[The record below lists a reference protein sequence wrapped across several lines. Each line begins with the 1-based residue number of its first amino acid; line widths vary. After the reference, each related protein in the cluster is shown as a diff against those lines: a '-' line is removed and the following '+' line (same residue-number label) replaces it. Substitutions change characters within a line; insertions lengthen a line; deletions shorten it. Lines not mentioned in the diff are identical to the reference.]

1 MAVSDMQTEAILGTT
16 LADNEPLK
24 LLEQLSA
31 GLPAATLRQFKRA
44 TRLADADV
52 AVLLQVSSR
61 TLSRLK
67 GGRTRLPAVLSDRLY
82 SVASVYALA
91 EAVFGATDRAA
102 AWLNAPQHAFGGRR
116 PQELVATELGRAQV
130 RALLRR
136 IEHGFLA

>member
-1 MAVSDMQTEAILGTT
+1 MQTDVLLGTT
-16 LADNEPLK
+16 LADHEPLK

-44 TRLADADV
+44 TQLADADV
-52 AVLLQVSSR
+52 AALLQVSGR

-67 GGRTRLPAVLSDRLY
+67 GGRSRLPADLSDRLY

-91 EAVFGATDRAA
+91 EDVFGGPGPAR
-102 AWLNAPQHAFGGRR
+102 AWLAEPQHGLGGRR
-116 PQELVATELGRAQV
+116 PQELVATEVGRAQV

>member
-1 MAVSDMQTEAILGTT
+1 METVALLGTA
-16 LADNEPLK
+16 LADDEPLK
-24 LLEQLSA
+24 LLAQLSA

-52 AVLLQVSSR
+52 ATLLQLSGR

-67 GGRTRLPAVLSDRLY
+67 GGKSRLPADVSDRLY

-91 EAVFGATDRAA
+91 EDVFGAADRAR
-102 AWLNAPQHAFGGRR
+102 AWLVEPQHGLGGKR
-116 PQELVATELGRAQV
+116 PQDLVATEFGRAQV

>member
-1 MAVSDMQTEAILGTT
+1 MQTEALLGTT
-16 LADNEPLK
+16 LADHEPLK

-31 GLPAATLRQFKRA
+31 GLPVATLRQFKRA

-52 AVLLQVSSR
+52 AALLQLSGR

-67 GGRTRLPAVLSDRLY
+67 GGKARLPADLSDRLY

-91 EAVFGATDRAA
+91 EDVFGAADRAH
-102 AWLNAPQHAFGGRR
+102 AWLAEPQHGLGGRR
-116 PQELVATELGRAQV
+116 PQELVATEVGRAQV

-136 IEHGFLA
+136 IEHGLLA

>member
-1 MAVSDMQTEAILGTT
+1 MQTEALLGTA
-16 LADNEPLK
+16 LADHEPLK

-52 AVLLQVSSR
+52 AALLQVSSR

-67 GGRTRLPAVLSDRLY
+67 VGRTRLPADLSDRLY
-82 SVASVYALA
+82 SVASMYALA
-91 EAVFGATDRAA
+91 EEVFGTADRARE
-102 AWLNAPQHAFGGRR
+102 WLAAPQHGLGGRR
-116 PQELVATELGRAQV
+116 PQDLVATEVGRAQV

>member
-1 MAVSDMQTEAILGTT
+1 MQTEALLGTT
-16 LADNEPLK
+16 LADHEPLK

-44 TRLADADV
+44 TRLADADF
-52 AVLLQVSSR
+52 AALLQVSGR

-67 GGRTRLPAVLSDRLY
+67 GGKSRLPADLSDRLY

-91 EAVFGATDRAA
+91 EDVFGSPDRART
-102 AWLNAPQHAFGGRR
+102 WLAEPQHGLGGRR
-116 PQELVATELGRAQV
+116 PQELVATEFGRAQV

-136 IEHGFLA
+136 IEYGFLA

>member
-1 MAVSDMQTEAILGTT
+1 MHTDALLGTT
-16 LADNEPLK
+16 LADHEPLK

-44 TRLADADV
+44 TRLADAEF
-52 AVLLQVSSR
+52 AALLQVSGR

-67 GGRTRLPAVLSDRLY
+67 GGKSRLPADLSDRLY

-91 EAVFGATDRAA
+91 EDVFGSAERAR
-102 AWLNAPQHAFGGRR
+102 AWLAEPQHGLGGRR

>member
-1 MAVSDMQTEAILGTT
+1 MVTEALLGTA

-52 AVLLQVSSR
+52 ATLLQVSGR

-67 GGRTRLPAVLSDRLY
+67 GGKTRLPADLSDRLY
-82 SVASVYALA
+82 SVASVYSLA
-91 EAVFGATDRAA
+91 EDVFGTADRAR
-102 AWLNAPQHAFGGRR
+102 AWLVEPQHGLGGKR
-116 PQELVATELGRAQV
+116 PQDLVATEFGRAQV

>member
-1 MAVSDMQTEAILGTT
+1 MQTEALLGTV
-16 LADNEPLK
+16 LADHEPLK

-52 AVLLQVSSR
+52 ATLLQVSGR

-67 GGRTRLPAVLSDRLY
+67 GGRARLPAGLSDRLY

-91 EAVFGATDRAA
+91 EDVFGAADRAR
-102 AWLNAPQHAFGGRR
+102 AWLVEPQHGLGGRR
-116 PQELVATELGRAQV
+116 PQELVSSETGRAQV

>member
-1 MAVSDMQTEAILGTT
+1 MQTEALLGAA

-52 AVLLQVSSR
+52 ATLLQVSGR

-67 GGRTRLPAVLSDRLY
+67 GGKTRLPADLSDRLY

-91 EAVFGATDRAA
+91 EDVFGAADRAR
-102 AWLNAPQHAFGGRR
+102 AWLAEPQHGFGGKR
-116 PQELVATELGRAQV
+116 PQELVATEFGRAQV

-136 IEHGFLA
+136 IEHGYLA

>member
-1 MAVSDMQTEAILGTT
+1 MQTETLLGTA
-16 LADNEPLK
+16 LADHEPLK

-44 TRLADADV
+44 TRLADADI
-52 AVLLQVSSR
+52 AALLQVSGR

-67 GGRTRLPAVLSDRLY
+67 GGRSRLPADLSDRLY

-91 EAVFGATDRAA
+91 EDVFGTGDRAR
-102 AWLNAPQHAFGGRR
+102 AWLAEPQHGLGGRR
-116 PQELVATELGRAQV
+116 PHELVTTELGRTQV

>member
-1 MAVSDMQTEAILGTT
+1 MQTEALLGTT
-16 LADNEPLK
+16 LADHEPMK

-52 AVLLQVSSR
+52 ATLLQVSSR

-67 GGRTRLPAVLSDRLY
+67 GGKTRLPADLSDRLY

-91 EAVFGATDRAA
+91 EDVFGTADRAR
-102 AWLNAPQHAFGGRR
+102 AWLVEPQHGLGGRR
-116 PQELVATELGRAQV
+116 PQELVATEFGRTQV

>member
-1 MAVSDMQTEAILGTT
+1 MQTEALLGTT
-16 LADNEPLK
+16 LADHEPLK

-52 AVLLQVSSR
+52 AALLQVSGR

-67 GGRTRLPAVLSDRLY
+67 GGKARLPADLSDRLY
-82 SVASVYALA
+82 SVASVFALA
-91 EAVFGATDRAA
+91 EDVFGTADRART
-102 AWLNAPQHAFGGRR
+102 WLVEPQHGLGGKR
-116 PQELVATELGRAQV
+116 PQELVASETGRSQV

-136 IEHGFLA
+136 IEYGFLA

>member
-1 MAVSDMQTEAILGTT
+1 MQTEALLGTA
-16 LADNEPLK
+16 LADHEPLK

-44 TRLADADV
+44 TRLADADF
-52 AVLLQVSSR
+52 AALLQVSGR

-67 GGRTRLPAVLSDRLY
+67 GARARLSADLSDRLY

-91 EAVFGATDRAA
+91 EDVFGAADRAR
-102 AWLNAPQHAFGGRR
+102 AWLVEPQHGLGGRR
-116 PQELVATELGRAQV
+116 PQELLATELGRSQV
-130 RALLRR
+130 RTLLAR